1 MPFKNCRAIFLQCFT
16 QDGISFYMNSVE
28 AIVKIALGNPEI
40 SECIMRYPD
49 RWLNDPRFFSPM
61 VQSTCGNVY
70 LHDFV
75 MFHKANGCRQGRV
88 NKFFSKVSQLLF
100 QCVYL

>member
-1 MPFKNCRAIFLQCFT
+1 MLLLKSICAYREIFN
-16 QDGISFYMNSVE
+16 G
-28 AIVKIALGNPEI
+28 
-40 SECIMRYPD
+40 D

-75 MFHKANGCRQGRV
+75 MFHKANGCRQGHV
-88 NKFFSKVSQLLF
+88 NKFFSKVSKLLF